1 MGIKRPTKVQKGQKN
16 YLTNERYQDYAE
28 NQFKTIY
35 DYLDGNVSGD
45 VLFSKDNNTST
56 TLTFNENLNNYKALE
71 IYYKTSRDNHLIKGS
86 QKIHNPVGSCL
97 NVHVLFRST
106 ATRHLGTTSLYAI
119 NEKSITLI
127 AGSGYEF
134 THNQAP
140 INNTNNY
147 TYITGVIGYK

>member
-1 MGIKRPTKVQKGQKN
+1 MRALKRPKQVAKSQRG
-16 YLTNERYQDYAE
+16 YLSNEQYQDYSE
-28 NQFKTIY
+28 QLFTSIF
-35 DYLDGNVSGD
+35 DYLSGD
-45 VLFSKDNNTST
+45 VLFDDENNRKT
-56 TLTFNENLNNYKALE
+56 TLNFDVNLKNYKALE
-71 IYYKTSRDNHLIKGS
+71 IHYQTSRDNHLIKGS
-86 QKIHNPVGSCL
+86 QILHNPVGSCL